1 MNKELPFHVLSK
13 STFTKGLQCEKSLYL
28 NKYNPE
34 LKDEIPASRE
44 QVFRTGH
51 EVGELAQQLFTGGVD
66 CGFGVTNSG
75 QKSVELTASAIRE
88 GKDVIY
94 EAAFQ
99 FEGVLVI
106 ADIMTK
112 NENKWKVY
120 EVKSSTK
127 IEEYQI
133 NDTAI
138 QYFVISKCGIDI
150 DDISI
155 VYINNQYVRQ
165 GEIDV
170 QQLFTIESV
179 KEQVVPIQDFV
190 DTNITR
196 FKEVLAGK
204 NIPEIDIG
212 EQCDY
217 PFECEFKGHCWKHIP
232 EYSLFDLSRIS
243 KKAFELYRNG
253 ITEIKD
259 IPNDFPLTTAQAIER
274 ECFLQN
280 KNYIDRNEIKSFLDG
295 LSYPMYFMDFE
306 TIQYAVPMFDN
317 SRPYQ
322 QIGFQYSM
330 FRKDS
335 REGDAVHYEFLG
347 DGKSDPRR
355 EFIENLLRDAGN
367 KGTILVYNASFEI
380 QRLKEIARD
389 FPEYEEGVN
398 KMLPRIA
405 DLMVPFRNKSY
416 YKPEMKGGYSIKKV
430 LPAINPDYTYENLEI
445 QEGSAAGM
453 EYLRMSS
460 LSDEEEKSKIR
471 KNLLE
476 YCKRDT
482 WGMAVILEE
491 LMIEST
497 TELSNKMY

>member
-1 MNKELPFHVLSK
+1 MSKEIPFHVLSK
-13 STFTKGLQCEKSLYL
+13 STYIRGLQCEKSMYL
-28 NKYNPE
+28 NKYHPE
-34 LKDEIPASRE
+34 LRDEIPASRE
-44 QVFRTGH
+44 RVFKTGH
-51 EVGELAQQLFTGGVD
+51 EVGALAQQLFPGGVD
-66 CGFGVTNSG
+66 CGFEVTKNG
-75 QKSVELTASAIRE
+75 QKSVELTANAIDE

-99 FEGVLVI
+99 HEGVLVI

-112 NENKWKVY
+112 NDNKWKVF

-127 IEEYQI
+127 VAEYHI
-133 NDTAI
+133 NDTAV
-138 QYFVISKCGIDI
+138 QYYVMNKCGIEIEDL
-150 DDISI
+150 SI
-155 VYINNQYVRQ
+155 VHINNQYMRQ

-170 QQLFTIESV
+170 RQLLTIETV
-179 KEQVVPIQDFV
+179 KEQVIPLQDFV
-190 DTNITR
+190 EINITKL
-196 FKEVLAGK
+196 KEVLAEK
-204 NIPEIDIG
+204 NVPEIDIG
-212 EQCDY
+212 GHCDS
-217 PFECEFKGHCWKHIP
+217 PFECDFKGLCWKHIP
-232 EYSLFDLSRIS
+232 EYSVFDLSRIS

-253 ITEIKD
+253 ITELKD
-259 IPNDFPLTTAQAIER
+259 IPDEFPLSTAQAIEKD
-274 ECFLQN
+274 CFLNN
-280 KNYIDRNEIKSFLDG
+280 KDYIDRSEIKSFLDG
-295 LSYPMYFMDFE
+295 ISYPLYFMDFE
-306 TIQYAVPMFDN
+306 TIQFAVPMFDN

-322 QIGFQYSM
+322 QIVFQYSM

-335 REGDAVHYEFLG
+335 RNADAVHYEFLG

-355 EFIENLLRDAGN
+355 VFIENLLRDAGN
-367 KGTILVYNASFEI
+367 EGTILVYNASFEM

-389 FPEYEEGVN
+389 LPEYEEGVN

-416 YKPEMKGGYSIKKV
+416 YKPEMRSSYSIKKV

-460 LSDEEEKSKIR
+460 LQDEEEKSKIR

-482 WGMAVILEE
+482 WGMAVILEQ
-491 LMIEST
+491 LIVDS
-497 TELSNKMY
+497 